1 MLKSRKTQK
10 KLAMTITAVLA
21 GGSVFGACETRL
33 RTALV
38 DGSKNYI
45 FSLFNPELLL
55 NSSNNLFNL
64 SGS

>member
-10 KLAMTITAVLA
+10 KLAMTITAILA

-38 DGSKNYI
+38 DGSKDFI
-45 FSLFNPELLL
+45 FSLFNPQLFLDT
-55 NSSNNLFNL
+55 NSNLFNL

>member
-1 MLKSRKTQK
+1 
-10 KLAMTITAVLA
+10 MTITAILA

-45 FSLFNPELLL
+45 LSLFNPELLL
-55 NSSNNLFNL
+55 DANNNLFNL

>member
-10 KLAMTITAVLA
+10 KLAITITAILA

-45 FSLFNPELLL
+45 FSLFNAESFL
-55 NSSNNLFNL
+55 NANSNLFNL
-64 SGS
+64 SGG